1 MKSLVGKTLALILL
15 GGVLVIVFGCAQSPN
30 VVQPQINTTITL
42 KPEYLPDLDST
53 YVYEL
58 WMVKVEEPGDAFID
72 PGAEFTSLGKFIY
85 DNAMGRFMN
94 AAGDSAISSS
104 IDLPETWMNYDY
116 IAVSI
121 ENKNDL
127 APSSPSGTFILSDR
141 VVDPKLRPIAMK
153 FPVSMFG
160 ALGFYF
166 VGTPTDDTTYWHF
179 PESINDSG
187 HVVFVRN
194 DENMGLWIC
203 SRFRSERPL
212 HDTLAVNSLD
222 VVVVNDQADTTE
234 AKYKRDTIGISFPDP
249 GVGWVVDTTFVV
261 FGLDTLQHRRIDIDW
276 IDTVDTNN
284 DYLLFPFYNIDSMTD
299 SAYPY
304 PLGNIPYYVYS
315 SPLEGLPDIAPY
327 GWRYNCW
334 VMLEQ
339 PATGDNSGLDLSA
352 MIRFGDGRQEDFTGL
367 NTWGVLPLGPFS
379 RPDTADFLNPYTD
392 NREVPDFPGNDF
404 VNFSNPADSERYAN
418 LNLRRSSMV
427 RWGSVLIGMEPVPS
441 AELTVDSTVNF
452 PLFFLS
458 DDLPSAGT
466 SGANAVQVFHN
477 WSQFLPVIKVTVEM
491 HE

>member
-1 MKSLVGKTLALILL
+1 MKSLVGKTLALLL
-15 GGVLVIVFGCAQSPN
+15 VGGLFIIVFGCAQSTD

-42 KPEYLPDLDST
+42 KPAYLPNLDSI

-58 WMVKVEEPGDAFID
+58 WMVKVKNPGDNFIASN
-72 PGAEFTSLGKFIY
+72 AEFTSLGKFTY
-85 DNAMGRFMN
+85 NNATARFMD
-94 AAGDSAISSS
+94 AAGDSAISNS

-116 IAVSI
+116 IVVSI

-127 APSSPSGTFILSDR
+127 SPSTPSGTFILSDR
-141 VVDPKLRPIAMK
+141 VVDPKLRPIALK

-179 PESINDSG
+179 PQGINDSG

-194 DENMGLWIC
+194 DENLGLWIC

-212 HDTLAVNSLD
+212 HDTLAVNDLE
-222 VVVVNDQADTTE
+222 VVVVNDQADTTD
-234 AKYKRDTIGISFPDP
+234 AKYKPDTIGINFPP
-249 GVGWVVDTTFVV
+249 YWVVDTTFVV
-261 FGLDTLQHRRIDIDW
+261 FGLDTLQHRRINIDW

-284 DYLLFPFYNIDSMTD
+284 DYLLFPSYNIDSITD

-327 GWRYNCW
+327 GWQYNCW

-339 PATGDNSGLDLSA
+339 QTSGDNSGLDLSTV
-352 MIRFGDGRQEDFTGL
+352 IPFGDGREEDFTGL
-367 NTWGVLPLGPFS
+367 NSWGILPLGPFTH
-379 RPDTADFLNPYTD
+379 PDSADLFNPFID

-404 VNFSNPADSERYAN
+404 VKFSNPANSERYAN
-418 LNLRRSSMV
+418 LNLRRNTLE
-427 RWGSVLIGMEPVPS
+427 RWGSVLIGMEPDP
-441 AELTVDSTVNF
+441 AKLAVDSTVNF

-458 DDLPSAGT
+458 DDLPSASDTAAPYG
-466 SGANAVQVFHN
+466 VQVFHN
-477 WSQFLPVIKVTVEM
+477 WSQFLPVINVTVDM